1 MVNDMN
7 DSSVQIINSI
17 VAGNGVATNPDIQIS
32 QSMSVVDPWVELSYS
47 LVGNLGDAIITEGVP
62 GSNLFGVDPLLGPLQ
77 DNGGPALTQALLPGS
92 PALDRGD
99 PDAAYDLQGRARWD
113 QRGAGFDR
121 VRNGRIDLGAFE
133 SQTGTVSARRA
144 WLRSLGD
151 TNDDGTPEI
160 GVVQRDSYDAAW
172 ITVKDAANGALIW
185 DFRSGRS
192 RVVDVEV
199 APDLGDGLGLVLLG
213 DYSDADSY
221 YTVAN
226 KVAMLT
232 GDWLGSVTFDAR
244 FRPLDLAVLPDRDGN
259 DAPELALL
267 TANPTQVELR
277 DGVSGGTVTT
287 LVFPEQFEP
296 RQVLA
301 LPDLNG
307 NGSAEVGVVLSKPD
321 DIDRVVI

>member
-1 MVNDMN
+1 
-7 DSSVQIINSI
+7 
-17 VAGNGVATNPDIQIS
+17 
-32 QSMSVVDPWVELSYS
+32 
-47 LVGNLGDAIITEGVP
+47 
-62 GSNLFGVDPLLGPLQ
+62 
-77 DNGGPALTQALLPGS
+77 
-92 PALDRGD
+92 
-99 PDAAYDLQGRARWD
+99 
-113 QRGAGFDR
+113 
-121 VRNGRIDLGAFE
+121 
-133 SQTGTVSARRA
+133 
-144 WLRSLGD
+144 
-151 TNDDGTPEI
+151 
-160 GVVQRDSYDAAW
+160 
-172 ITVKDAANGALIW
+172 
-185 DFRSGRS
+185 
-192 RVVDVEV
+192 
-199 APDLGDGLGLVLLG
+199 LVLLG